1 MGGRPLRRLAW
12 VALLAGLGLV
22 SAAAVRAEE
31 AEDDPMGGFEDD
43 GFPSPGEPAGQAEPE
58 PSGADRWWDLTG
70 AVGITSAFSYPKHR
84 STSGTDYQGL
94 VGLRT
99 KLGLQL
105 DVELPREWQA
115 RAAGSG
121 FYDFAYLAR
130 GRDEYTNAV
139 LDKYEWDA
147 DVGELWV
154 EGPLLPDLD
163 VKVGRQVVNWG
174 RSDTLRVL
182 DVLNPIDNREPGL
195 LDLIDLR
202 LPVTMA
208 RASYYPHPRW
218 AITGIYIPELR
229 FSIDPPFGSDF
240 FPGLQELPPQTVKS
254 GFTGSHPEWAASLS
268 GTFEGWDISFHFA
281 SAYEDVSRFE
291 PNSAIPQGFQLKHSR
306 VLLGGVGG
314 NYAFGSWLVK
324 GELAGI
330 TGIDFATTNE
340 KTRFDSMLGVEYYG
354 FADNNIAL
362 EIVLRHLDDFRGSM
376 RGAPDFAR
384 QNTVETALRW
394 SADWWNARLHTTAL
408 AVVFG
413 AKAQDGSVLRFSA
426 DYDIRDALSFGV
438 GIQIFFDGTASDG
451 FLNPFSSNDRVFLR
465 LKYSF

>member
-1 MGGRPLRRLAW
+1 LGGRSARLLGGA
-12 VALLAGLGLV
+12 ALLAGLGLA
-22 SAAAVRAEE
+22 SAPALRAEDV
-31 AEDDPMGGFEDD
+31 EDDPMSGFEDD
-43 GFPSPGEPAGQAEPE
+43 GFPSPGEPVSEPE
-58 PSGADRWWDLTG
+58 PVPSGVDRWWDLTG
-70 AVGITSAFSYPKHR
+70 DVAITSAFSYPKHR

-105 DVELPREWQA
+105 DLELPRDWQA

-130 GRDEYTNAV
+130 GKGEYTNAV

-154 EGPLLPDLD
+154 EGPLLPALDL
-163 VKVGRQVVNWG
+163 KLGRQVVNWG

-208 RASYYPHPRW
+208 KLSYYPHPRW
-218 AITGIYIPELR
+218 GITGIYIPEIR

-240 FPGLQELPPQTVKS
+240 FPGPQPLPPQTTHS
-254 GFTGSHPEWAASLS
+254 GFTLEHPQFAAAVS
-268 GTFEGWDISFHFA
+268 GHFEGWDISFHFA
-281 SAYEDVSRFE
+281 DAYEDIPRFD
-291 PNSAIPQGFQLKHSR
+291 PNPLVPGGFQLQHSR

-314 NYAFGSWLVK
+314 AYAFGAWLVK
-324 GELAGI
+324 GELAVLD
-330 TGIDFATTNE
+330 GIDFANTGE
-340 KTRFDSMLGVEYYG
+340 KTRIDAMLGVEYYG
-354 FADNNIAL
+354 FAENNIAL
-362 EIVLRHLDDFRGSM
+362 EVVNRHLDDFHGSM
-376 RGAPDFAR
+376 KGFPDFAR
-384 QNTVETALRW
+384 RDTLETALRW

-408 AVVFG
+408 AIVIG

-426 DYDIRDALSFGV
+426 DYDIRDALVVGA
-438 GIQIFFDGTASDG
+438 GIQIFLKGTDSDG
-451 FLNPFSSNDRVFLR
+451 RLNPFAPNDRVFLR
-465 LKYSF
+465 IKYSF

>member
-1 MGGRPLRRLAW
+1 MGGSSARLLGGA
-12 VALLAGLGLV
+12 ALLAGLGLV
-22 SAAAVRAEE
+22 SAPALGAED
-31 AEDDPMGGFEDD
+31 AEDDPMSGFEDD
-43 GFPSPGEPAGQAEPE
+43 GFPGAGEPASEAEPG
-58 PSGADRWWDLTG
+58 PSGVDRWWDLTG
-70 AVGITSAFSYPKHR
+70 DVAITSAFSYPKHR

-105 DVELPREWQA
+105 DLELPLDWQA

-130 GRDEYTNAV
+130 GKDEYTNEV
-139 LDKYEWDA
+139 LNKYEWDA

-154 EGPLLPDLD
+154 EGPLLPALDL
-163 VKVGRQVVNWG
+163 KLGRQVVNWG

-208 RASYYPHPRW
+208 KATYYPDPRW
-218 AITGIYIPELR
+218 AISGMYIPEIR

-240 FPGLQELPPQTVKS
+240 FPGPQPLPPQTTHS
-254 GFTGSHPEWAASLS
+254 GFTLEHPQWAAALS
-268 GTFEGWDISFHFA
+268 GNFEGWDLSFHFA
-281 SAYEDVSRFE
+281 SAYEDAPRFD
-291 PNSAIPQGFQLKHSR
+291 PIPGGFQLKHSR

-314 NYAFGSWLVK
+314 NYAFGAWLVK
-324 GELAGI
+324 GEFAALD
-330 TGIDFATTNE
+330 GIDFANTGE
-340 KTRFDSMLGVEYYG
+340 KTRFDSMLGLEYYG
-354 FADNNIAL
+354 FAENNIAL
-362 EIVLRHLDDFRGSM
+362 EIVLRHLDDFESSM
-376 RGAPDFAR
+376 KGFPDFAR

-408 AVVFG
+408 AIVFG
-413 AKAQDGSVLRFSA
+413 AKAQDGSVLRFSV

-438 GIQIFFDGTASDG
+438 GIQIFLEGTESDG
-451 FLNPFSSNDRVFLR
+451 FLNPFKKNDRVFLR